1 MSEDFLDI
9 ENKQQKETDAKR
21 ERRHARDVNDLRKI
35 LAIPEGRR
43 YIWRLWGLTGVF
55 RSSYA
60 PKDANMTS
68 FREGQRDVGLAML
81 QDINDASPTALSQ
94 MRSEYLSELNA
105 DKKEKKEV
113 DDAE

>member
-1 MSEDFLDI
+1 MAEDFLGI
-9 ENKQQKETDAKR
+9 ENVEQKETDAKR
-21 ERRHARDVNDLRKI
+21 ERQRQRSINDLRKV
-35 LAIPEGRR
+35 LSFPEGRR

-55 RSSYA
+55 RSSYT

-81 QDINDASPTALSQ
+81 QDINDASPTALAQ

-105 DKKEKKEV
+105 DKKTKEV
-113 DDAE
+113 EDGE

>member
-1 MSEDFLDI
+1 MSEDFLGM
-9 ENKQQKETDAKR
+9 ENKEQKETDAKR
-21 ERRHARDVNDLRKI
+21 ERRHQRDVNDLRKV

-55 RSSYA
+55 RSSYT

-81 QDINDASPTALSQ
+81 QDINDASPTALAQ
-94 MRSEYLSELNA
+94 MRSEFLSEL
-105 DKKEKKEV
+105 KSEQKEKEV
-113 DDAE
+113 EDGE

>member
-1 MSEDFLDI
+1 MREDFLAQ
-9 ENKQQKETDAKR
+9 ENVTTQENEAKR
-21 ERRHARDVNDLRKI
+21 ERRHNRDVNDLRKI

-55 RSSYA
+55 RSSYT

-105 DKKEKKEV
+105 DKKPKEEE
-113 DDAE
+113 DA